1 MDIQALMDSDFFK
14 WIVIPFLIFLARV
27 CDVSLGTIRIMFV
40 SRGDKLI
47 APILG
52 FFEVI
57 IWLLAIGQIMKNL
70 SNPFCYLAYGFGFAF
85 GNFIGIIIEEKMAL
99 GKHII
104 RIITQK
110 GACELTNALR
120 SSDFGVTD
128 ISAEGSRG
136 NVRVIYT
143 IIERSD
149 LERVA
154 AIIDKYNPK
163 AFYTIEDIR
172 AVRAGIFPGQQGFF
186 ARLFGKSTKKD
197 RRFRVIRQIMRQRKG
212 K

>member
-1 MDIQALMDSDFFK
+1 MDSDLFT

-40 SRGDKLI
+40 SRGNKLA

-57 IWLLAIGQIMKNL
+57 IWLVAIGQIMQNL

-85 GNFIGIIIEEKMAL
+85 GNFIGINIEEKMAL
-99 GKHII
+99 GKYII
-104 RIITQK
+104 RIITKKDASDLISAMRRK
-110 GACELTNALR
+110 G
-120 SSDFGVTD
+120 FGVTD
-128 ISAEGSRG
+128 IPAEGARG
-136 NVRVIYT
+136 PVQVIYT
-143 IIERSD
+143 IIKRAD
-149 LERVA
+149 LDRVT
-154 AIIDKYNPK
+154 AIIERKNPK

-172 AVRAGIFPGQQGFF
+172 AVKEGIFPGQPNFISRFF
-186 ARLFGKSTKKD
+186 RTPVKKV
-197 RRFRVIRQIMRQRKG
+197 RRFRVIRRITRQRKG